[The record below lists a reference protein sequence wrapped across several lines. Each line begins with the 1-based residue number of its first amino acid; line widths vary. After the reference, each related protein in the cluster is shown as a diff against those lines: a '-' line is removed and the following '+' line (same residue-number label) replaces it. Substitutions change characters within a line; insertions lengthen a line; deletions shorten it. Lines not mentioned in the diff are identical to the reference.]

1 MKLIV
6 GLGNPGA
13 DYVNTRHNVGF
24 IVIDNFAKSYGIS
37 INKKKFNGQYAELF
51 IDGEK
56 VLLLKPLSYMNLSGE
71 VVKKY
76 LDYFDIMPEDVLVI
90 SDDLYLPFACYRLRL
105 FGSSGGHNGLK
116 NIENMIGTNRFKRF
130 RIGISNDKSVDTKDY
145 VLGKFNSSEMKQ
157 ISDILPI
164 TVDILNDFCSMS
176 FEKVMS
182 KYN

>member
-1 MKLIV
+1 
-6 GLGNPGA
+6 
-13 DYVNTRHNVGF
+13 
-24 IVIDNFAKSYGIS
+24 
-37 INKKKFNGQYAELF
+37 
-51 IDGEK
+51 
-56 VLLLKPLSYMNLSGE
+56 
-71 VVKKY
+71 
-76 LDYFDIMPEDVLVI
+76 
-90 SDDLYLPFACYRLRL
+90 
-105 FGSSGGHNGLK
+105 
-116 NIENMIGTNRFKRF
+116 MIGTNRFKRF